1 MNIAPSATERSEAD
15 KHIWGGGWGPLRIA
29 KGGHPSPLLIELAH
43 CRGLDGSDVGLDHE
57 SRGEP
62 KGIAGAA
69 SARVAVGVDTAEKV
83 AVVVIRRTLPPVRS
97 RTR

>member
-62 KGIAGAA
+62 IGIAGGVTGRA
-69 SARVAVGVDTAEKV
+69 AVGVDNAETGVV
-83 AVVVIRRTLPPVRS
+83 AVNRRTLPPVRS

>member
-62 KGIAGAA
+62 SGIVGVVIV
-69 SARVAVGVDTAEKV
+69 RVAAGVDSAEI
-83 AVVVIRRTLPPVRS
+83 VVVVANRRTLPPVRS
-97 RTR
+97 QTR